1 MSRSRQQVLEIQPT
15 SGLTASQIRLPGS
28 KYIANRVLPLCAMAV
43 SPSRLTN
50 VVSNND
56 IKAAIE
62 GLSGLGYQLK
72 LESDHLVIQPRAS
85 KPDSQVCIDT
95 AHSGTFSRFVTAI
108 AALETV
114 DVRIS
119 CSDKMAT
126 RPMRELF
133 DSLQQL
139 GVSIESPNGRLPAV
153 IKGPIA
159 NSVCQLDSRRSS
171 QYVSALL
178 MVAPLTELGI
188 EIQMPS
194 KGVSN
199 SYIEMTLDWMRKLGI
214 SIDKTMRGY
223 RVKGGQSYQ
232 GITAE
237 LPGDA
242 VSASYF
248 MGLVG
253 IVGGQLR
260 IQSFDFAS
268 KQGEAKFYHLL
279 EKMGMSFKRDNQ
291 DLIVSCEQGLKS
303 IEVDMSEMPDV
314 VQTLAVMAS
323 YAEGTTRI
331 NNIGH
336 LAFKESNRIKDT
348 ACELRKAGIQV
359 EDGEDYLVIQGGQPK
374 GATIETYDDH
384 RMAMSMGLLGAK
396 TSGIRI
402 IDPDVVA
409 KSFPSYWQLMASCGL
424 LSKKVDKS

>member
-1 MSRSRQQVLEIQPT
+1 VLEIQPT

-28 KYIANRVLPLCAMAV
+28 KYIANRVLPLCAMAETA
-43 SPSRLTN
+43 SRLTN
-50 VVSNND
+50 VVSNKD
-56 IKAAIE
+56 IEAAIE
-62 GLSGLGYQLK
+62 GLNGLGYQLK
-72 LESDHLVIQPRAS
+72 LEADHLLITPRKT
-85 KPDSQVCIDT
+85 KPTTSVTINT
-95 AHSGTFSRFVTAI
+95 SHSGTFSRFISAI
-108 AALETV
+108 AALESV
-114 DVRIS
+114 DVRIN

-139 GVSIESPNGRLPAV
+139 GISVDSPNGRLPATV
-153 IKGPIA
+153 KGPIT
-159 NSVCQLDSRRSS
+159 NSVCQLDASRSS
-171 QYVSALL
+171 QFVSALL

-188 EIQMPS
+188 EIQLQG

-199 SYIEMTLDWMRKLGI
+199 SYVEMTLDWMRKMGVV
-214 SIDKTMRGY
+214 IDKTMRGY
-223 RVKGGQSYQ
+223 RVKGGQVYQ
-232 GITAE
+232 GIKAE

-268 KQGEAKFYHLL
+268 KQGESKFYKVL
-279 EKMGMSFKRDNQ
+279 ETMGMSFERDQ
-291 DLIVSCEQGLKS
+291 EDLIVSCEQGLNA

-323 YAEGTTRI
+323 YANGTTRI

-348 ACELRKAGIQV
+348 ACELRKAGIDV
-359 EDGEDYLVIQGGQPK
+359 EDGADYLVIHGGQPK
-374 GATIETYDDH
+374 AAQIETYDDH

-396 TSGIRI
+396 TAGIKI
-402 IDPDVVA
+402 IDHHVVA
-409 KSFPSYWQLMASCGL
+409 KSFPSYWQLMESCGL
-424 LSKKVDKS
+424 SSKLVDKA

>member
-1 MSRSRQQVLEIQPT
+1 VLEIQPAK
-15 SGLTASQIRLPGS
+15 GLTASQIRLPGS

-43 SPSRLTN
+43 SPSKLSN

-62 GLSGLGYQLK
+62 GLGGLGYQLK
-72 LESDHLVIQPRAS
+72 LQSDHLLIEPRTIKPES
-85 KPDSQVCIDT
+85 KVSINT
-95 AHSGTFSRFVTAI
+95 SHSGTFSRFVTAI
-108 AALETV
+108 AALESV
-114 DVRIS
+114 AVKIN

-153 IKGPIA
+153 IKGPIT
-159 NSVCQLDSRRSS
+159 NSVCQLDASRSS

-178 MVAPLTELGI
+178 MVAPLTQLGI
-188 EIQMPS
+188 EIQMPG

-214 SIDKTMRGY
+214 TIDKTMRGY
-223 RVKGGQSYQ
+223 RVKGEQSYQ
-232 GITAE
+232 GISAE

-253 IVGGQLR
+253 ILGGQLR

-268 KQGEAKFYHLL
+268 KQGESKFYQVL
-279 EKMGMSFKRDNQ
+279 ETMGMSFERDNQ
-291 DLIVSCEQGLKS
+291 DLIVCCKQGLKA

-331 NNIGH
+331 TNIGH

-348 ACELRKAGIQV
+348 ACELRKTGIDV

-374 GATIETYDDH
+374 AATIETYDDH

-396 TSGIRI
+396 TSGIKI

-424 LSKKVDKS
+424 SSKLVDKS